1 MKMKGQKYSIAF
13 YLLILLTFCSCVY
26 SDYNDHI
33 SPGNTTYYINPTDG
47 DDENSGLKSERAW
60 PTFSQINNIKL
71 SAGDRVEI
79 TSPGSFDQS
88 LLLSGDGTVDNPVEV
103 HFAKGQYDFFP
114 DNVFREK
121 YNISNTN
128 ASPDSLKAVGILLKH
143 AKNFKISSNFRTFFW
158 MEFRIGIR
166 RVGRNVYRHYHH
178 CHYVHRINTECC

>member
-88 LLLSGDGTVDNPVEV
+88 LLLSGDGTRPFHNTRYTLV
-103 HFAKGQYDFFP
+103 HQLIDQTYLNLDKNNIGTSQHIQY
-114 DNVFREK
+114 
-121 YNISNTN
+121 
-128 ASPDSLKAVGILLKH
+128 
-143 AKNFKISSNFRTFFW
+143 
-158 MEFRIGIR
+158 
-166 RVGRNVYRHYHH
+166 
-178 CHYVHRINTECC
+178 